1 MEPLVSTEWLA
12 AQLSA
17 RDLRVADAT
26 YHVKLPGAPPR
37 DAGAEFAA
45 GHIPFAVFM
54 DLDGFSDTASPL
66 PSTLP
71 GPAQFASRMA
81 RLGLGDGTRI
91 VLYDDAA
98 HHTAARA
105 WVMLRAFGFT
115 DVAILD
121 GGLAAWKAEGR
132 ALETGPGAP
141 APRHATPREVGVG
154 IRDMAA
160 VRAIVA
166 DGSEQL
172 VDARSPAR
180 FTGEEADPRPGIAA
194 GHMPGARNLPY
205 DRLFHADGT
214 WKRGDELA
222 AAFAGA
228 GIDLDRPMT
237 MTCGSGITAS
247 VLAFGAHLLG
257 REAAVYDGSWT
268 EWGADPSTPK
278 ATGAA

>member
-1 MEPLVSTEWLA
+1 
-12 AQLSA
+12 
-17 RDLRVADAT
+17 
-26 YHVKLPGAPPR
+26 
-37 DAGAEFAA
+37 
-45 GHIPFAVFM
+45 M
-54 DLDGFSDTASPL
+54 D
-66 PSTLP
+66 
-71 GPAQFASRMA
+71 
-81 RLGLGDGTRI
+81 
-91 VLYDDAA
+91 
-98 HHTAARA
+98 
-105 WVMLRAFGFT
+105 
-115 DVAILD
+115 
-121 GGLAAWKAEGR
+121 
-132 ALETGPGAP
+132 
-141 APRHATPREVGVG
+141 
-154 IRDMAA
+154 A

-166 DGSEQL
+166 TGSEQL

-214 WKRGDELA
+214 WKRGAELA
-222 AAFAGA
+222 AAFTDA

-257 REAAVYDGSWT
+257 RDAAVYDGSWT